1 MDVVHS
7 HSKVP
12 SHPSNIYLED
22 TERNRKV
29 VNRFVEIKVKR
40 QIYNEKPAL
49 TIFVSDATKK
59 ILGKI
64 ETIKNLEF

>member
-7 HSKVP
+7 HSKGATD
-12 SHPSNIYLED
+12 PSNVKLED

-59 ILGKI
+59 KFWAKLKR
-64 ETIKNLEF
+64 